1 MLLDLNNLLAK
12 SENFKGSPYFKLDEN
27 LITDDLVIVELNNYV
42 LMSINISTMK
52 GKF

>member
-27 LITDDLVIVELNNYV
+27 LITDDLVIDQMLI
-42 LMSINISTMK
+42 LITMYSCP
-52 GKF
+52 

>member
-27 LITDDLVIVELNNYV
+27 LVTDDLVIDQMLNLIIMY
-42 LMSINISTMK
+42 SCS
-52 GKF
+52 

>member
-27 LITDDLVIVELNNYV
+27 LITDDLVIDQMWNLIIMY
-42 LMSINISTMK
+42 SCP
-52 GKF
+52 

>member
-27 LITDDLVIVELNNYV
+27 LITDDLVIDQMWNLIIMY
-42 LMSINISTMK
+42 SCS
-52 GKF
+52 

>member
-27 LITDDLVIVELNNYV
+27 LITDDLVIDQIWNLKIMY
-42 LMSINISTMK
+42 SCP
-52 GKF
+52 